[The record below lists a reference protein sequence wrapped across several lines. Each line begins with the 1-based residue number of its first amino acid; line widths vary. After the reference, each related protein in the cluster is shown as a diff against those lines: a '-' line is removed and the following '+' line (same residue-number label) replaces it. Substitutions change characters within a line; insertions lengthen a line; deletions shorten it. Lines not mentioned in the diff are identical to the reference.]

1 MKIKHLVLSGIALL
15 LGATVVGTAVAQQL
29 TKEQNTVICRLK
41 NEVAQQKGKGNK
53 LVFLPLLGK
62 VRQQVETPF
71 RATLYPDIQ
80 YTFVGTCDENCKGL
94 NLALKDMSGQVIATS
109 ETVDSL
115 PVITFTPP
123 SESEYQIGAKPGE
136 CTTTKGCNFGMGIFA
151 PSSANVPN
159 ASKIPAELAQ
169 FQMCQ

>member
-1 MKIKHLVLSGIALL
+1 MKIKHLVLSGIAIL
-15 LGATVVGTAVAQQL
+15 LGAAVVGTAVAQQL
-29 TKEQNTVICRLK
+29 TNEQKTVVCRLK

-62 VRQQVETPF
+62 VRKQVETPF
-71 RATLYPDIQ
+71 RATLYPNIE
-80 YTFVGTCDENCKGL
+80 YIFVAACDENCKDL
-94 NLALKDMSGQVIATS
+94 NLALKDLSGEVVATS
-109 ETVDSL
+109 ENVDSL

-136 CTTTKGCNFGMGIFA
+136 CTTAKGCNFGMGIFA
-151 PSSANVPN
+151 PRSANVPN
-159 ASKIPAELAQ
+159 ASKLPDELAQ